1 VIVEDH
7 VLFEQMFRLT
17 IESVGGVEVLAVA
30 HTAKEGIKAC
40 QAHLPDLLLLDLA
53 LPDKSGLVVAE
64 ALAKCRPEART
75 IIVSGEADTFQC
87 PKKLRPFIYSVLDK
101 TLPLGEVMREINGL
115 RESLIKNP
123 APTRDER
130 PLSVREID
138 ILGLIGQGLANK
150 EIAARAFISIQT
162 VQTHRKHIAAKLG
175 VSGAELV
182 RNAVIRAQTLKLAG
196 ASDRSVG
203 LHV

>member
-1 VIVEDH
+1 
-7 VLFEQMFRLT
+7 
-17 IESVGGVEVLAVA
+17 
-30 HTAKEGIKAC
+30 
-40 QAHLPDLLLLDLA
+40 
-53 LPDKSGLVVAE
+53 
-64 ALAKCRPEART
+64 
-75 IIVSGEADTFQC
+75 
-87 PKKLRPFIYSVLDK
+87 
-101 TLPLGEVMREINGL
+101 MREINGL

-196 ASDRSVG
+196 TSDRSVG

>member
-1 VIVEDH
+1 MIVEDH

-64 ALAKCRPEART
+64 ALARCCPEART
-75 IIVSGEADTFQC
+75 IIVTFQC

-123 APTRDER
+123 APTRDAR

-175 VSGAELV
+175 VSGAEFV
-182 RNAVIRAQTLKLAG
+182 RNAVIRAQALKLAG
-196 ASDRSVG
+196 TSDGSVG